1 MVLQVNV
8 TRVKEEQEYEH
19 EIVNAEIKALRPY
32 QYEIIIFKE
41 I

>member
-1 MVLQVNV
+1 MALQVNI
-8 TRVKEEQEYEH
+8 TNVKEEQKYEH
-19 EIVNAEIKALRPY
+19 EIVNAEIKVLRPY